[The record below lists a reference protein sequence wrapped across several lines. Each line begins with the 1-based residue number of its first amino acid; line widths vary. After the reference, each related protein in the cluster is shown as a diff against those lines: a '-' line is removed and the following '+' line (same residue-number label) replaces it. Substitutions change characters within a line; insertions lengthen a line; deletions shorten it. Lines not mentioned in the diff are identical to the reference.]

1 MGVGGVVVRDG
12 HVLLIQRAKAPLEG
26 RWTIPGG
33 RVEAGEGLAAAV
45 VREVLEETGVEV
57 AARELLAVVDPVELD
72 PEGGVRYHFVI
83 LDYACEWVAGEPQA
97 ASDAVAARWVARED
111 LEALDLPAKTLEIVI
126 QAFSRAPG

>member
-1 MGVGGVVVRDG
+1 VVRDG